1 MRPMPDTKTSGLC
14 EVLVERKRRNFSQ
27 REVKETGERG
37 KEEKVHGLT
46 VNMSLGSSFPSS
58 MSLFMEMNCSTLGC
72 GGTQYT

>member
-1 MRPMPDTKTSGLC
+1 M
-14 EVLVERKRRNFSQ
+14 VERKRKSFSQ
-27 REVKETGERG
+27 REVKETEERG

-72 GGTQYT
+72 GSREYT